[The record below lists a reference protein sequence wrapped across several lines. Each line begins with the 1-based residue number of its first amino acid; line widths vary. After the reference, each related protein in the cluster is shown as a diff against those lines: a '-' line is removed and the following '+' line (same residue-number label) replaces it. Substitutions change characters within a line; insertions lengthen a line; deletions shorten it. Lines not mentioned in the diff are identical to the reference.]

1 MNELF
6 VLRFL
11 KDFFM
16 SGMMYAALCDLPE
29 QIIFLNSYYQRV
41 CLLIEYLERDI

>member
-16 SGMMYAALCDLPE
+16 AGMIYAISYELPE
-29 QIIFLNSYYQRV
+29 QFMFLNSYYQRV
-41 CLLIEYLERDI
+41 CLRIEKLERK

>member
-16 SGMMYAALCDLPE
+16 AGMIYAALYELPE
-29 QIIFLNSYYQRV
+29 QFIFINSYYQRV
-41 CLLIEYLERDI
+41 CLRIEELEKE

>member
-1 MNELF
+1 MSELF

-16 SGMMYAALCDLPE
+16 AGMIYAISYELQE
-29 QIIFLNSYYQRV
+29 QFMFLNSYYQRV
-41 CLLIEYLERDI
+41 CWWIEELEKE

>member
-16 SGMMYAALCDLPE
+16 AGMIYATLYELPE
-29 QIIFLNSYYQRV
+29 QFIFLNSYYRRV
-41 CLLIEYLERDI
+41 CLQIKELEKE